1 MKNSYLC
8 TQFCWVFT
16 LVYLSCLRLKDF
28 VVVNVVV
35 VVVCV
40 LIHSSGLVLLTSQI
54 SSSECRLRGSTL
66 LLTLPL
72 KSVGFWGMM
81 LSFILRS
88 LSPMLQISRSSMSIR
103 RLYGSI
109 RQNSAIKSVV
119 FSLPV
124 LPTTPILFPS
134 ENVQVIPR
142 RTVGAFGP
150 Y

>member
-1 MKNSYLC
+1 MKNNYLC

-35 VVVCV
+35 VVCV

-54 SSSECRLRGSTL
+54 SSSECRPRGSTL

-72 KSVGFWGMM
+72 KSVGSWGMM

-88 LSPMLQISRSSMSIR
+88 LSPMLQMSRSSVWVDKAE
-103 RLYGSI
+103 
-109 RQNSAIKSVV
+109 QCTQKSR
-119 FSLPV
+119 
-124 LPTTPILFPS
+124 LPTPS
-134 ENVQVIPR
+134 SANNSNLVSS
-142 RTVGAFGP
+142 
-150 Y
+150 